1 MAPLG
6 VRYNVGAMTRS
17 DVQLMLD
24 VKAGDDASFNLLLQK
39 YRTPLINFLY
49 RMVRDTATAEDLA
62 QEVFLRV
69 YRARKQYSPSAKF
82 TTWLFRIATNLALN
96 SVRDNRHRQM
106 DVSIDAPVEE
116 DEAPLQ
122 LPTREMRID
131 EHMIERD
138 RADFIRQAIASLP
151 EKQRVAVLLHKYEEM
166 DYAEIAKIL
175 ECSESALKSLLF
187 RAYETLRVQLAP
199 LVVPADGAS
208 RRGRTAIMKKCEEVS
223 KQLVAYLDRR
233 ANSAER
239 QEVEEHL
246 AACRA
251 CHERAEGFRKLWG
264 VLDEVPLVEPSLSF
278 DARIR
283 ARIAEEPRPRWFRWL
298 VPQPRL
304 AFSMALLLALSV
316 WMARL
321 AARGESGGDASSR
334 ISKRSRIW
342 ASWRITTC

>member
-1 MAPLG
+1 MEHTHALQLYGPAG

-116 DEAPLQ
+116 DETPLQ

-199 LVVPADGAS
+199 LVSQPTAHRAGE
-208 RRGRTAIMKKCEEVS
+208 GR
-223 KQLVAYLDRR
+223 
-233 ANSAER
+233 
-239 QEVEEHL
+239 
-246 AACRA
+246 
-251 CHERAEGFRKLWG
+251 
-264 VLDEVPLVEPSLSF
+264 PS
-278 DARIR
+278 
-283 ARIAEEPRPRWFRWL
+283 
-298 VPQPRL
+298 
-304 AFSMALLLALSV
+304 
-316 WMARL
+316 
-321 AARGESGGDASSR
+321 
-334 ISKRSRIW
+334 
-342 ASWRITTC
+342 

>member
-1 MAPLG
+1 MEHSYALQLYGTAG

-39 YRTPLINFLY
+39 YRTPLINFLF
-49 RMVRDTATAEDLA
+49 RMVRDSATAEDLA

-69 YRARKQYSPSAKF
+69 YRARKRYSPSAKF

-106 DVSIDAPVEE
+106 DVSIDASVED

-122 LPTREMRID
+122 LPAREMRID

-138 RADFIRQAIASLP
+138 RAEFIRQAISSLP
-151 EKQRVAVLLHKYEEM
+151 EKQRAAVLLHKYEEM

-199 LVVPADGAS
+199 LVAQP
-208 RRGRTAIMKKCEEVS
+208 
-223 KQLVAYLDRR
+223 VARR
-233 ANSAER
+233 AG
-239 QEVEEHL
+239 
-246 AACRA
+246 
-251 CHERAEGFRKLWG
+251 EGR
-264 VLDEVPLVEPSLSF
+264 PS
-278 DARIR
+278 
-283 ARIAEEPRPRWFRWL
+283 
-298 VPQPRL
+298 
-304 AFSMALLLALSV
+304 
-316 WMARL
+316 
-321 AARGESGGDASSR
+321 
-334 ISKRSRIW
+334 
-342 ASWRITTC
+342 